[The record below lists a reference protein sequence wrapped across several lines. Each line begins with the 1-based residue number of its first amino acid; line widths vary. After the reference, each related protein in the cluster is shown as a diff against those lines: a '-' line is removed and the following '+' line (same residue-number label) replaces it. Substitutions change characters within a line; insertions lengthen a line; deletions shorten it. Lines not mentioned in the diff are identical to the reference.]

1 MPRPTLQSPHAR
13 SPRSNLVS
21 SSYDTRN
28 LPNPFQDTSSTR
40 FASKKNLSVP
50 ATAPEASDTIP
61 SSSFASASISTAS
74 SSDRSRAP
82 PLRHG
87 NSSSNLLLPNDQT
100 KSDSSTLQQLYRE
113 GSRPSN
119 TQLQQQQQQQQTND
133 RSLSRQQRDSNFAR
147 EHESDHEQGHD
158 LEQENPLI
166 YLTASQREAAVE
178 NLEIET
184 MDRTQKLR
192 ASIGVLTNSLRFRS
206 EAEFNRLP
214 AAIRTMTVEEF
225 WFTYNGSAKEY
236 LEQQTA
242 KKSVANTSFLR
253 ALGIT
258 DPKKKRETMGQSEE
272 SWRHKQKNEE
282 GVERTSQS
290 SARYKPYPGTGQSQ
304 PRHIARPFVDSRLGQ
319 SSNE

>member
-13 SPRSNLVS
+13 SPRSNLAS

-28 LPNPFQDTSSTR
+28 LPNPFQDTSSTP
-40 FASKKNLSVP
+40 V
-50 ATAPEASDTIP
+50 APVASDTVP
-61 SSSFASASISTAS
+61 SSISTTNL
-74 SSDRSRAP
+74 SDRSRAP
-82 PLRHG
+82 IQRRENS
-87 NSSSNLLLPNDQT
+87 NSSLNDQ
-100 KSDSSTLQQLYRE
+100 SRSNSSTTQSHRE
-113 GSRPSN
+113 NSRFNSSQHQKD
-119 TQLQQQQQQQQTND
+119 T
-133 RSLSRQQRDSNFAR
+133 LSRQQQDPSFVRQDETAHDQGQEQ
-147 EHESDHEQGHD
+147 EH
-158 LEQENPLI
+158 EQENPLI

-236 LEQQTA
+236 LEQQNA
-242 KKSVANTSFLR
+242 KKSIANTSFLH

-258 DPKKKRETMGQSEE
+258 DHKKTRETMGQSDEL
-272 SWRHKQKNEE
+272 WRSKQKSED
-282 GVERTSQS
+282 GIERTSQNA
-290 SARYKPYPGTGQSQ
+290 ARYRPYPEQSQ
-304 PRHIARPFVDSRLGQ
+304 PHRTSRPFVDSRLGFK
-319 SSNE
+319 

>member
-40 FASKKNLSVP
+40 FASRKNLSVP
-50 ATAPEASDTIP
+50 TTAPVASDTVP
-61 SSSFASASISTAS
+61 SSSFASASI

-87 NSSSNLLLPNDQT
+87 NSSSNLLLPNDKT
-100 KSDSSTLQQLYRE
+100 KSNSSTSQQLYRE
-113 GSRPSN
+113 GGHPSN
-119 TQLQQQQQQQQTND
+119 TQPHQRQQHQQTKD
-133 RSLSRQQRDSNFAR
+133 RSLSRQQQDSNFAG
-147 EHESDHEQGHD
+147 EYGSDHEQGHD
-158 LEQENPLI
+158 PEQENPLI

-192 ASIGVLTNSLRFRS
+192 ASIGVLANSLRFRS

-258 DPKKKRETMGQSEE
+258 DPKKKRETMGQSDE
-272 SWRHKQKNEE
+272 SWRHKQKNED

-304 PRHIARPFVDSRLGQ
+304 SRHIVRPFVDSRLGQ